1 MRMRVG
7 AAFVFW
13 VAAAMGK
20 GSAATL
26 EAPRFFVNWEVG
38 QIEEAHPIDPNNIR
52 VDKEVLHH
60 AAVWTLQE
68 AKLSDRSRLFLGVG
82 GAYYYVFPRAPIATD
97 PNVNSKRS
105 AFGLTDAH
113 GEFTLMRAESE
124 EDHFLLLKAGIFGFK
139 YNPDAKNL
147 GEYMFRT
154 WTYPTIVYTGGLEV
168 VNSAGVQLSG
178 FDLNTKKG
186 IFTNDLMLTLQTEH
200 APIFG
205 LSATDLF
212 SVRFGILTL
221 GAGIMF
227 DNFYHPDK
235 RVLQS
240 HENGN
245 KWYTLKGG
253 DSLAAGTKMA
263 YTEYKDLKT
272 SGIIDGND
280 TLVLDSSYYSFAGQK
295 VMARASLDFGKLLPE
310 SIVSEGD
317 MRLYFESILLGIKDY
332 PTFYEKPKER
342 MVSLVGF
349 NIPTFRLLDLLAV
362 EFEYAPTPW
371 KMSTDRPHNGA
382 LAVPIGE
389 GSSLNPGTFPAIK
402 QFKRD
407 DWKWTVLVKKNL
419 YDGLALYFQAA
430 DDHMRLLDNFS
441 TQSQYEIFQTPQQW
455 YWAFSLKYAI

>member
-1 MRMRVG
+1 MRDG
-7 AAFVFW
+7 AAFVFL
-13 VAAAMGK
+13 AAAALGE
-20 GSAATL
+20 GRAATL

-52 VDKEVLHH
+52 VDKEILHH

-68 AKLSDRSRLFLGVG
+68 AKLSDRSRLFLGIG

-113 GEFTLMRAESE
+113 GEFKLVGAASE
-124 EDHFLLLKAGIFGFK
+124 DDHLLLLKAGIFGYK

-168 VNSAGVQLSG
+168 VNNAGAQLSG
-178 FDLNTKKG
+178 FNLNTKKG
-186 IFTNDLMLTLQTEH
+186 FFSNDLLLTLQTEH

-205 LSATDLF
+205 LSATDIV
-212 SVRFGILTL
+212 SVKFGILTL

-235 RVLQS
+235 HVLES
-240 HENGN
+240 HEDGN
-245 KWYTLKGG
+245 KWYAVAGG
-253 DSLAAGTKMA
+253 DSVAAGKKMA
-263 YTEYKDLKT
+263 FKEYKDLR
-272 SGIIDGND
+272 SAGVLQGDD
-280 TLVLDSSYYSFAGQK
+280 TLVVDSGYYSFAGQK
-295 VMARASLDFGKLLPE
+295 VMARASIDFGKLFPE
-310 SIVSEGD
+310 SLVSEGD
-317 MRLYFESILLGIKDY
+317 MRLYCETILLGIKNY
-332 PTFYEKPKER
+332 PTFYETPAQR
-342 MVSLVGF
+342 MVSLIGF
-349 NIPTFRLLDLLAV
+349 NFPTFRLLDLLSV

-371 KMSTDRPHNGA
+371 KMSTDRPHGGA

-389 GSSLNPGTFPAIK
+389 GSNLSAGSFPTVN
-402 QFKRD
+402 QYYRD
-407 DWKWTVLVKKNL
+407 DWKWTFLMRKNL

-430 DDHMRLLDNFS
+430 NDHMRLLDNFS
-441 TQSQYEIFQTPQQW
+441 SQSQFEIFQTPDHW